1 MKNSPRLS
9 DDGGLRAVPKRYQ
22 AVLGPTRSF
31 ESGICRSSAS
41 LYAPRAATK
50 RKVCGTHSS
59 RYAKKFLTMASP
71 EIAPRYQI
79 GARVRVNKDV
89 TTMPALPAY
98 VGIVKEI
105 IPSFVDNTI
114 GYNLALE
121 DDPRPKRLWFFLQ
134 QQLTP
139 A

>member
-1 MKNSPRLS
+1 M
-9 DDGGLRAVPKRYQ
+9 
-22 AVLGPTRSF
+22 
-31 ESGICRSSAS
+31 
-41 LYAPRAATK
+41 
-50 RKVCGTHSS
+50 
-59 RYAKKFLTMASP
+59 TMAST
-71 EIAPRYQI
+71 ETAPRYQI
-79 GARVRVNKDV
+79 GARVRVDKDV

-105 IPSFVDNTI
+105 IPSYVDNTI

-121 DDPRPKRLWFFLQ
+121 DDPRPRRLWFFLQ

>member
-1 MKNSPRLS
+1 M
-9 DDGGLRAVPKRYQ
+9 
-22 AVLGPTRSF
+22 
-31 ESGICRSSAS
+31 
-41 LYAPRAATK
+41 ATHE
-50 RKVCGTHSS
+50 T
-59 RYAKKFLTMASP
+59 T
-71 EIAPRYQI
+71 PRYQI
-79 GARVRVNKDV
+79 GARVRVDKGV

-105 IPSFVDNTI
+105 IPSYVDNTI

-121 DDPRPKRLWFFLQ
+121 DDPRPRRLWFFLQ

>member
-1 MKNSPRLS
+1 
-9 DDGGLRAVPKRYQ
+9 
-22 AVLGPTRSF
+22 
-31 ESGICRSSAS
+31 
-41 LYAPRAATK
+41 
-50 RKVCGTHSS
+50 
-59 RYAKKFLTMASP
+59 MASP

-79 GARVRVNKDV
+79 GARVRVDKDV

-105 IPSFVDNTI
+105 IPSFVDHTI